1 MKNLIEY
8 FIKHRIVSN
17 WIMLVICLA
26 GVFALFNLQQRIDPK
41 YEEPYVTVAIPWP
54 GASPVELEEG
64 IVIKIEEALKG
75 LEGLKD
81 IWSQSHES
89 YAEVTVEVD
98 GNYDMNKA
106 IQIVKNAVNSISSYP
121 VGAEKP
127 IIYQET
133 VWNRAISLK
142 CLRS

>member
-26 GVFALFNLQQRIDPK
+26 GVFAIFNLQQRIDPK

-89 YAEVTVEVD
+89 YAEVTVEVA

-121 VGAEKP
+121 AGAVSP
-127 IIYQET
+127 GIG
-133 VWNRAISLK
+133 RGLFSPG
-142 CLRS
+142 S